1 MSKFNLYADQSSV
14 AERPSFQE
22 AAVVAESMSAKYFAA
37 GLGLWFLVMFAIG
50 CLILIS

>member
-1 MSKFNLYADQSSV
+1 MSKFNLFAEESSV

-22 AAVVAESMSAKYFAA
+22 AAVAAERMSAKHFAA

-50 CLILIS
+50 CLILTA